1 MYLPLQSV
9 IGVTLADIRVYKSSL
24 TTCVEAHSKKSPIQ
38 SAVSLEIIQKQSIG
52 GQVIATYSITDSN
65 DWLATWEDRLDSERE
80 GTLPGGLP
88 TEPSE
93 SD

>member
-1 MYLPLQSV
+1 VSKLIQKNHRYSRQFHWVSV
-9 IGVTLADIRVYKSSL
+9 
-24 TTCVEAHSKKSPIQ
+24 
-38 SAVSLEIIQKQSIG
+38 EIIQKQSIG